1 MHPDRTGADCDRQ
14 LRCLYRPASLPDEGV
29 MQKPPSS
36 CAGSRSVSWSQLAAE
51 GHAGSPGRTRGT
63 GGLTVVP
70 STEAAE
76 NTGNARLGNKAADA
90 ADLIRR
96 RRFIDRLSCAE
107 GFVLDVIGISAG
119 MKITLPDKR

>member
-1 MHPDRTGADCDRQ
+1 VILGPYGRVLANTCVEATARCGAELGYHVTLVRDATAALSSEAMHA
-14 LRCLYRPASLPDEGV
+14 
-29 MQKPPSS
+29 PPMW
-36 CAGSRSVSWSQLAAE
+36 R
-51 GHAGSPGRTRGT
+51 
-63 GGLTVVP
+63 LTAVP

-119 MKITLPDKR
+119 IKITLPDKR